1 MSNSAA
7 SFIDQIK
14 AEYRAVVEAETNA
27 LPHAIKC
34 GEYLILAQE
43 NLKAEK
49 GGKWLDWLETNCQ
62 IPQTTASLYMRLAKH
77 KKLVGGKAKSIN
89 EARKLLP
96 TTPRQTAPK
105 KPDEEKPASGFD
117 PSNDEPSEVAIEDHR
132 LADLGADELCLMLV
146 KEWEDE
152 ALRELAKRI
161 TDHLAE
167 KAKLFP
173 KPGTG
178 TSNAITSPGPT
189 PTSPSPVARRTI

>member
-14 AEYRAVVEAETNA
+14 TEYRLIVEAETNA

-49 GGKWLDWLETNCQ
+49 GSKWLDWLETNCK

-77 KKLVGGKAKSIN
+77 KKLVVGKAKSIN

-96 TTPRQTAPK
+96 TTPRP
-105 KPDEEKPASGFD
+105 KPDPKPDAEEPAGGFD
-117 PSNDEPSEVAIEDHR
+117 PSNDKPSEVAIENHQ
-132 LADLGADELCLMLV
+132 LADLGADELCTML
-146 KEWEDE
+146 KAEWADDD
-152 ALRELAKRI
+152 LRQLARLI

-173 KPGTG
+173 KPE
-178 TSNAITSPGPT
+178 TSNAVTTSPPPNPT
-189 PTSPSPVARRTI
+189 PSAVRRTI